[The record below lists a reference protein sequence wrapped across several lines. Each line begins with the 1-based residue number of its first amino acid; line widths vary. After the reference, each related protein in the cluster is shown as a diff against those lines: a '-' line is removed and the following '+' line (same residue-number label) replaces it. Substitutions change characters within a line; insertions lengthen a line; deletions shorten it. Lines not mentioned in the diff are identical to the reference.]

1 MEFEDSY
8 SILVNIFQIL
18 DAIGVQVKQIMQ
30 CSAILLQKSENDIA
44 KHYKKKNRF
53 VKKTKLYLIKT
64 QNTLRKYIQISQ
76 EEEKH
81 LEMWMFSVKI

>member
-1 MEFEDSY
+1 MEFEDSVNVAY

-44 KHYKKKNRF
+44 KHYKKK
-53 VKKTKLYLIKT
+53 
-64 QNTLRKYIQISQ
+64 QIC
-76 EEEKH
+76 EKN
-81 LEMWMFSVKI
+81 

>member
-1 MEFEDSY
+1 MEFEDSVNVTY

-44 KHYKKKNRF
+44 KHYKKK
-53 VKKTKLYLIKT
+53 TDL
-64 QNTLRKYIQISQ
+64 
-76 EEEKH
+76 
-81 LEMWMFSVKI
+81 

>member
-1 MEFEDSY
+1 M
-8 SILVNIFQIL
+8 ILPNII
-18 DAIGVQVKQIMQ
+18 
-30 CSAILLQKSENDIA
+30 
-44 KHYKKKNRF
+44 KKNRF